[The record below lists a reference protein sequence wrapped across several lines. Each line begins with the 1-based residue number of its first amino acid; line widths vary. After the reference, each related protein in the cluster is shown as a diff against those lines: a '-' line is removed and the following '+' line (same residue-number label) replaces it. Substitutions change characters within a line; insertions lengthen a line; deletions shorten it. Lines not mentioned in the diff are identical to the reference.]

1 MSTAREHSL
10 DPGAKAAPRAGSLP
24 DRVLHNL
31 TQRCGVQRG
40 DRVLVAVSGGR
51 DSVALAHVL
60 RELSPRLRIEI
71 EIAHF
76 DHCRRPD
83 SGHDAEFTRGLAAQL
98 GVRFHTERWR
108 RPASGEDAARTARYG
123 FLERIAREHAL
134 DAIAVAHQQ
143 RDQVETLLVRL
154 GRGAGVR
161 GLGGMSWRR
170 DGAVPIVRPFLDVAR
185 GAITT
190 YLEQHGYAWREDP
203 TNTELGP
210 TRNRVRHVAM
220 PALVRALGTTWA
232 DRAWESMEHLS
243 DVWDWMQSEAA
254 AAIDAACGGDPRR
267 LACKRSVLRQ
277 APTALRPVILQLWLE
292 GLGVRNLTRKHLVA
306 LSDLAENGQSG
317 HEVALPDGWTAR
329 VSDTCL
335 DVDRSA
341 HATRPKRPRRADGP

>member
-1 MSTAREHSL
+1 MSTARKHSL
-10 DPGAKAAPRAGSLP
+10 DPGARAAPRRGSLP
-24 DRVLHNL
+24 ERVLHNL
-31 TQRCGVQRG
+31 TARCGVRRG
-40 DRVLVAVSGGR
+40 DRALVAVSGGR

-76 DHCRRPD
+76 DHSRRPD

-98 GVRFHTERWR
+98 GVPFHTDRWQ
-108 RPASGEDAARTARYG
+108 RPSSGEDAARTARYA
-123 FLERIAREHAL
+123 FLERIAREQAL

-154 GRGAGVR
+154 GRGTGVR
-161 GLGGMSWRR
+161 GLAGMAWRR
-170 DGAVPIVRPFLDVAR
+170 GGVVPIVRPFLDVPR
-185 GAITT
+185 GAITA

-232 DRAWESMEHLS
+232 DRAWDSMEHLS
-243 DVWDWMQSEAA
+243 EVWDWMESQAA
-254 AAIDAACGGDPRR
+254 EAIDAACGGDPHR
-267 LACKRSVLRQ
+267 LACKRSVLRG
-277 APTALRPVILQLWLE
+277 APAALRPVILQLWLE
-292 GLGVRNLTRKHLVA
+292 GLGVRNLTRKHLTA
-306 LSDLAENGQSG
+306 LSELVKSGQSG

-329 VSDTCL
+329 VSDKQL
-335 DVDRSA
+335 AVEPPDHS
-341 HATRPKRPRRADGP
+341 GPSKTPGSG